1 VVGLD
6 LLTWDSLLVS
16 ARFAPAMLVGGLV
29 GAFVFRKM
37 NPKVFTTVALTLSAL
52 AALWLI
58 IMG

>member
-1 VVGLD
+1 
-6 LLTWDSLLVS
+6 
-16 ARFAPAMLVGGLV
+16 MLVGGLV

-37 NPKVFTTVALTLSAL
+37 NPKVFTAVALSLSAL